1 MRTPAPAEADLLAA
15 ASRTYRT
22 AAAPGETVTLG
33 TSAQVAGTAATAA
46 ATQRPD
52 FKALLSSAQWAHSL
66 QRAKNLMAARG
77 ITTPP
82 TLAASAVTAER
93 IVFASDEEGHA
104 VVRRKNERGFGDSI

>member
-22 AAAPGETVTLG
+22 AAAPGESVTLG
-33 TSAQVAGTAATAA
+33 TSAQVAGTGATA

>member
-1 MRTPAPAEADLLAA
+1 MRSTAPVEADLLTA
-15 ASRTYRT
+15 ASRIYRT
-22 AAAPGETVTLG
+22 PATPGETMTLG
-33 TSAQVAGTAATAA
+33 TSLQAPRTATTTP
-46 ATQRPD
+46 TQRPD

-82 TLAASAVTAER
+82 TLAAAAVTAER
-93 IVFASDEEGHA
+93 IVFASDSEGHA